1 VKYDSGMTKK
11 IAVSL
16 PDDLV
21 AEAHAAVAAGRASS
35 VSAYVAQAM
44 RQVSGQDSLAALLQD
59 LIEESGPPSEEDVAI
74 ARRVLYGDDA
84 KPPTTRRSRR
94 RGT

>member
-1 VKYDSGMTKK
+1 MTKK

-35 VSAYVAQAM
+35 VSAYVAEAM
-44 RQVSGQDSLAALLQD
+44 RQIRGQESLDDIVRDWIA
-59 LIEESGPPSEEDVAI
+59 ESGPPSEEDVAI

-84 KPPTTRRSRR
+84 KPGKGTRSRGR